1 MQQENLV
8 TILMAT
14 YNGEKYLV
22 QQLESIIEQTHQNW
36 RIFISDDGSED
47 GTMDL
52 IKDYQKKYPEKMKL
66 FDSGHRFGSA
76 CGNFFFLLQQA
87 VDNNSEY
94 IMFCD
99 QDDVWIRDKIALTL
113 NEMKNTEEK
122 TKPKQPVLV
131 FTDLEVV
138 DEHMSTISSSFMQYS
153 KLRGDRIHLNYLL
166 AQNVVTGCT
175 AMANLHLGKLSLKF
189 LDKQDILMHD
199 WWMALVAAAFGS
211 IVYIDSKTVK
221 YRQHSKNA
229 VGAKNVNNLKYLLK
243 KVFFENNIRN
253 SMGRSML
260 QAKQFYNSYQKQLN
274 LQDCFIVKGFG
285 ELSHYNKLYRI
296 AFIIKYKML
305 KFGFFRKIA
314 QIIWI

>member
-8 TILMAT
+8 TILLAT
-14 YNGEKYLV
+14 YNGEKYLG

-36 RIFISDDGSED
+36 RIFISDDGSAD
-47 GTMDL
+47 GTIDL
-52 IKDYQKKYPEKMKL
+52 IKDYQKKYPKKIRL

-87 VDNNSEY
+87 VDSDSEY

-113 NEMKNTEEK
+113 DEMKKTEEK
-122 TKPKQPVLV
+122 TQPKQPVLV

-138 DEHMSTISSSFMQYS
+138 DAQMRTIASSFMQYS

-166 AQNVVTGCT
+166 TQNVVTGCT
-175 AMANLHLGKLSLKF
+175 VMINLHLGKLSLNF
-189 LDKQDILMHD
+189 ITKQDILMHD
-199 WWMALVAAAFGS
+199 WWMALVAAAFGR

-229 VGAKNVNNLKYLLK
+229 VGAKNVNNLNYLLK
-243 KVFFENNIRN
+243 KVFINNNIRN

-260 QAKQFYNSYQKQLN
+260 QAKQFYGSYQNQLN
-274 LQDCFIVKGFG
+274 TQDCFIVKAFG
-285 ELSHYNKLYRI
+285 ELGRYKKLYRI
-296 AFIIKYKML
+296 AFIIKYKLL